1 VRWLSLVAGAAL
13 MALAFAAATR
23 VTDTREGL
31 IAEVILLFAAL
42 AGIGLLVYGLTA
54 RRGLSAAP
62 GPPVRALDAA
72 PPLTRSRRD
81 LLTGAGGVALG
92 AVLLAGLALSGGILW
107 LALGFALLLPMLAG
121 SVYLFVRFL
130 RSASR

>member
-1 VRWLSLVAGAAL
+1 

-62 GPPVRALDAA
+62 RPPARALDAA
-72 PPLTRSRRD
+72 PPLARSRRD

-92 AVLLAGLALSGGILW
+92 AGLMAGLASSGGILW

>member
-1 VRWLSLVAGAAL
+1 
-13 MALAFAAATR
+13 MALAFPAAAR
-23 VTDTREGL
+23 VTDPREGL

-62 GPPVRALDAA
+62 RPPARALDAA
-72 PPLTRSRRD
+72 PPLARSRRD

-92 AVLLAGLALSGGILW
+92 AGLMGGLASSGGVPLLAPRVALVP
-107 LALGFALLLPMLAG
+107 AVRAG
-121 SVYLFVRFL
+121 RG
-130 RSASR
+130 